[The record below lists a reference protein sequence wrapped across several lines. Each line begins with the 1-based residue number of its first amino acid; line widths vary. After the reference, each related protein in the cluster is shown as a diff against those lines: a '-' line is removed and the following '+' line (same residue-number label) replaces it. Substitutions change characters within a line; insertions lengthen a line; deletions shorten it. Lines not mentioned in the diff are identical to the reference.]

1 MADVKRVILP
11 YAPRGVF
18 QAYHHRT
25 ERWSAIVAHR
35 RCGKTVACIN
45 DVIRRAIECPREHSR
60 YAYVAPYLSQAKE
73 VAWDYLKRFAQP
85 LLADKNESELWVSL
99 INGARIRVHGADN
112 PDRLRGAYLD
122 GVVLDEYADMRPSVW
137 GEVIRPMLADRQ
149 GWATF
154 IGTPKGRNE
163 FYRVCERS
171 KTDPQW
177 YSLVLRASETGLLAQ
192 RELDDARHDMTPE
205 QYAQEFECSFDAAI
219 LGAYYGGHVAEAER
233 AGRITQI
240 DVDPA
245 LPVHTAWDLGIG
257 DSTAIWC
264 FQIAPDGLRVVD
276 YIEDHGQA
284 LPHYAG
290 VLRAKGYT
298 GGIDFVPHDARARE
312 IGTGRT
318 RVETLTQLGRK
329 PHVVPAHTVDD
340 GINALRVSFSR
351 IWFDAT
357 RCAEGLE
364 ALRQY
369 RADYDE
375 RLKAFKPTPRHDW
388 SSHGAD
394 AARYMAM
401 AWRELRAEKPKQVQP
416 TKLIYVAQED
426 GRIVGNMSVRE
437 IVELKMK
444 QKRGD

>member
-1 MADVKRVILP
+1 MV
-11 YAPRGVF
+11 
-18 QAYHHRT
+18 
-25 ERWSAIVAHR
+25 
-35 RCGKTVACIN
+35 
-45 DVIRRAIECPREHSR
+45 RRAVTSGREHGR

-73 VAWDYLKRFAQP
+73 VAWEYLKRFAQP
-85 LLADKNESELWVSL
+85 IIEDKNESELWVQLLGGS
-99 INGARIRVHGADN
+99 RIRIHGADN

-163 FYRVCERS
+163 FHRITERA
-171 KTDPQW
+171 KTDEQW
-177 YSLVLRASETGLLAQ
+177 FALTLRASETGLLAQ
-192 RELDDARHDMTPE
+192 GELDDARAEMTPE

-219 LGAYYGGHVAEAER
+219 LGAYYGSHVAEAER

-245 LPVHTAWDLGIG
+245 LPIHTAWDLGIG
-257 DSTAIWC
+257 DSMAIWC

-276 YIEDHGQA
+276 YIEDNNKA
-284 LPHYAG
+284 LPYYAG
-290 VLRAKGYT
+290 LLKAKGYN

-329 PHVVPAHTVDD
+329 PHVVPAHTIDD
-340 GINALRVSFSR
+340 GINALRVSFGR
-351 IWFDAT
+351 IWFDAV

-375 RLKAFKPTPRHDW
+375 RLKTFKTTPRHDW

-401 AWRELRAEKPKQVQP
+401 AWRELRAEKPKEVKP
-416 TKLIYVAQED
+416 TKLIYVAQPD
-426 GRIVGNMSVRE
+426 GRVVGNMSVRE
-437 IVELKMK
+437 IVEMKMRK
-444 QKRGD
+444 QRNAQ